1 MIIKLIAKTT
11 LMNLLLVTFF
21 CTLSC
26 GLKNDSN
33 TLLVYSAASLT
44 YVVLETQE
52 KFERDRNIKLA
63 FNFGGSQM
71 LASEIANGAP
81 GDIYLSAGHQ
91 PMDFLVK
98 RGDIDIKLMLPIIG
112 NKLIVAVREDSEYT
126 DIDSLDQL
134 VLMDRIA
141 IADPELAPAGK
152 YAKDALIST
161 SIMDKI
167 SDKLIHGH
175 DVRVALAY
183 LEMGNVDAAI
193 VYSTDMAAATGVISK
208 DLIPQ
213 TSYEPIV
220 YLGVVI
226 PRSENKKIA
235 LDYLDFLGN
244 ESTMRK
250 FLSQGFSEIPPDY
263 LMKN

>member
-1 MIIKLIAKTT
+1 MS
-11 LMNLLLVTFF
+11 
-21 CTLSC
+21 SC
-26 GLKNDSN
+26 SDQDGPP
-33 TLLVYSAASLT
+33 TLLIYSAASLT
-44 YVVLETQE
+44 NVVLESQE
-52 KFERDRNIKLA
+52 KFENDRNIKLA

-71 LASEIANGAP
+71 LASEISNGAP
-81 GDIYLSAGHQ
+81 GDIYLSAGNQ
-91 PMDFLVK
+91 PMDFLVE
-98 RGDIDIKLMLPIIG
+98 RGDVDINLIRPIIG
-112 NKLIVAVREDSEYT
+112 NKLIVAVRVDSEFT
-126 DIDSLDQL
+126 DIHSLDQL

-152 YAKDALIST
+152 YAKDALITT
-161 SIMDKI
+161 SIMEKI
-167 SDKLIHGH
+167 SDKLVHGH

-213 TSYEPIV
+213 DSYEPIV

-226 PRSENKKIA
+226 PRSKNKNIA

-250 FLSQGFSEIPPDY
+250 FLSQGFSEIPSDD
-263 LMKN
+263 LRKN

>member
-1 MIIKLIAKTT
+1 M
-11 LMNLLLVTFF
+11 
-21 CTLSC
+21 
-26 GLKNDSN
+26 
-33 TLLVYSAASLT
+33 
-44 YVVLETQE
+44 
-52 KFERDRNIKLA
+52 
-63 FNFGGSQM
+63 
-71 LASEIANGAP
+71 
-81 GDIYLSAGHQ
+81 
-91 PMDFLVK
+91 
-98 RGDIDIKLMLPIIG
+98 
-112 NKLIVAVREDSEYT
+112 
-126 DIDSLDQL
+126 
-134 VLMDRIA
+134 
-141 IADPELAPAGK
+141 
-152 YAKDALIST
+152 
-161 SIMDKI
+161 
-167 SDKLIHGH
+167 
-175 DVRVALAY
+175 RVALAY

-250 FLSQGFSEIPPDY
+250 LLSQGFSEIPPDY

>member
-1 MIIKLIAKTT
+1 M
-11 LMNLLLVTFF
+11 V
-21 CTLSC
+21 
-26 GLKNDSN
+26 
-33 TLLVYSAASLT
+33 
-44 YVVLETQE
+44 
-52 KFERDRNIKLA
+52 
-63 FNFGGSQM
+63 
-71 LASEIANGAP
+71 
-81 GDIYLSAGHQ
+81 
-91 PMDFLVK
+91 FLVK
-98 RGDIDIKLMLPIIG
+98 HGEIDIKLIRPIIG
-112 NKLIVAVREDSEYT
+112 NKLIVAVREDSEFT

-152 YAKDALIST
+152 YARDALIST

-244 ESTMRK
+244 EATMRK
-250 FLSQGFSEIPPDY
+250 LLSQGFSEIPPDY